1 MRTSSTAQA
10 TSATASR
17 GLTWLRS
24 YLRFQRNKPLG
35 AVMGIIIFLI
45 VLVALF
51 ADFISPYDP
60 LDTNPIM
67 AREAPDRIHWM
78 GYDEVGRDILS
89 RVIHGSRVSL
99 MVGITS
105 VVFGTTIGSIWGLA
119 SGYLG
124 GKFDL
129 LTQRAVEVWM
139 SFPSLVL
146 ALSLLVV
153 LGAGLQTVIIAVAF
167 TRVPYGVRVIR
178 SVSIAVKE
186 FMYVD
191 AARSIGSSE
200 ARVMLRHV
208 LPNCVAPFLIIL
220 TAHIGTAIIVEAS
233 LGFLGIGIPP
243 PTASWGNMLGSAAG
257 QAINPHWWRI
267 VYPGVAIV
275 ITVLSFNIFG
285 DAIRDVLD
293 PRLRG
298 SEAQ

>member
-1 MRTSSTAQA
+1 MQISSAEAVVTLTSSGNSLLQ
-10 TSATASR
+10 
-17 GLTWLRS
+17 GL
-24 YLRFQRNKPLG
+24 LRFTRNKPLG
-35 AVMGIIIFLI
+35 AIMGIII
-45 VLVALF
+45 VLVVLMSVF
-51 ADFISPYDP
+51 ADVISPYHP

-67 AREAPDRIHWM
+67 AREPPDREHWM
-78 GYDEVGRDILS
+78 GYDEVGRDVLS
-89 RVIHGSRVSL
+89 RVIFGSRISL
-99 MVGITS
+99 IVGITS
-105 VVFGTTIGSIWGLA
+105 VVFGTVLGSVWGLA

-129 LTQRAVEVWM
+129 ITQRAVEVWM

-153 LGAGLQTVIIAVAF
+153 LGAGLHTVIIAVAF

-178 SVSIAVKE
+178 SVAIAVKE

-191 AARSIGSSE
+191 AARSIGASE
-200 ARVMLRHV
+200 MRVMLRHV
-208 LPNCVAPFLIIL
+208 LPNCIAPFLIIM
-220 TAHIGTAIIVEAS
+220 TAHTGTAIIVEAS

-243 PTASWGNMLGSAAG
+243 PTASWGNMLGSAVG

>member
-1 MRTSSTAQA
+1 MQISSAEAVVTLTSSGNSLLQ
-10 TSATASR
+10 
-17 GLTWLRS
+17 GL
-24 YLRFQRNKPLG
+24 LRFTRNKPLG
-35 AVMGIIIFLI
+35 AIMGIII
-45 VLVALF
+45 VLVVLMSVF
-51 ADFISPYDP
+51 ANVISPYHP

-67 AREAPDRIHWM
+67 AREPPDREHWM
-78 GYDEVGRDILS
+78 GYDEVGRDVLS
-89 RVIHGSRVSL
+89 RVIFGSRISL
-99 MVGITS
+99 IVGITS
-105 VVFGTTIGSIWGLA
+105 VVFGTVLGSLWGLA

-129 LTQRAVEVWM
+129 ITQRAVEVWM

-153 LGAGLQTVIIAVAF
+153 LGAGLHTVIIAVAF

-178 SVSIAVKE
+178 SVAIAVKE

-191 AARSIGSSE
+191 AARSIGASE
-200 ARVMLRHV
+200 MRVMLRHV
-208 LPNCVAPFLIIL
+208 LPNCVAPFLIIM

-243 PTASWGNMLGSAAG
+243 PTASWGNMLGSAVG

>member
-1 MRTSSTAQA
+1 MQTSSTQA
-10 TSATASR
+10 ISAIASSSHS
-17 GLTWLRS
+17 LRQN
-24 YLRFQRNKPLG
+24 LVRFSRNKPLG
-35 AVMGIIIFLI
+35 AAMGVIIILI
-45 VLVALF
+45 VLMSVF
-51 ADFISPYDP
+51 ADVVAPYDP
-60 LDTNPIM
+60 LDTDPIM
-67 AREAPDRIHWM
+67 AREPPDREHWM

-89 RVIHGSRVSL
+89 RVIFGSRVSL
-99 MVGITS
+99 IVGITS
-105 VVFGTTIGSIWGLA
+105 VLFGTTIGSLWGLA

-129 LTQRAVEVWM
+129 ITQRAVEVWM

-153 LGAGLQTVIIAVAF
+153 LGAGLHTVIIAVAF

-178 SVSIAVKE
+178 SVAIAVKE

-191 AARSIGSSE
+191 AARSVGSSE
-200 ARVMLRHV
+200 MRVMLRHV

>member
-1 MRTSSTAQA
+1 MQISSAEAVVTLTSSGNSLLQ
-10 TSATASR
+10 
-17 GLTWLRS
+17 GL
-24 YLRFQRNKPLG
+24 LRFTRNKPLG
-35 AVMGIIIFLI
+35 AIMGIII
-45 VLVALF
+45 VLVVLMSVF
-51 ADFISPYDP
+51 ADVISPYHP

-67 AREAPDRIHWM
+67 AREPPDREHWM
-78 GYDEVGRDILS
+78 GYDEVGRDVLS
-89 RVIHGSRVSL
+89 RVIFGSRISL
-99 MVGITS
+99 IVGITS
-105 VVFGTTIGSIWGLA
+105 VVFGTVLGSMWGLA

-129 LTQRAVEVWM
+129 ITQRAVEVWM

-153 LGAGLQTVIIAVAF
+153 LGAGLHTVIIAVAF

-178 SVSIAVKE
+178 SVAIAVKE

-191 AARSIGSSE
+191 AARSIGASE
-200 ARVMLRHV
+200 MRVMLRHV
-208 LPNCVAPFLIIL
+208 LPNCIAPFLIIM

-243 PTASWGNMLGSAAG
+243 PTALWGNMLGSAVG

>member
-1 MRTSSTAQA
+1 MQISSAEAVVTLTSSGNSLLQ
-10 TSATASR
+10 
-17 GLTWLRS
+17 GL
-24 YLRFQRNKPLG
+24 LRFTRNKPLG
-35 AVMGIIIFLI
+35 AIMGIII
-45 VLVALF
+45 VLVVLMSVF
-51 ADFISPYDP
+51 ANVISPYHP

-67 AREAPDRIHWM
+67 AREPPDREHWM
-78 GYDEVGRDILS
+78 GYDEVGRDVLS
-89 RVIHGSRVSL
+89 RVIFGSRISL
-99 MVGITS
+99 IVGITS
-105 VVFGTTIGSIWGLA
+105 VVFGTVLGSVWGLA

-129 LTQRAVEVWM
+129 ITQRAVEVWM

-153 LGAGLQTVIIAVAF
+153 LGAGLHTVIIAVAF

-191 AARSIGSSE
+191 AARSIGASE
-200 ARVMLRHV
+200 MRVMLRHV
-208 LPNCVAPFLIIL
+208 LPNCIAPFLIIL

-243 PTASWGNMLGSAAG
+243 PTASWGNMLGSAVG

>member
-1 MRTSSTAQA
+1 MQISSAEAVVTLTSSGNSLFQ
-10 TSATASR
+10 
-17 GLTWLRS
+17 GL
-24 YLRFQRNKPLG
+24 LRFTRNKPLG
-35 AVMGIIIFLI
+35 AIMGLII
-45 VLVALF
+45 VLVVLMSVF
-51 ADFISPYDP
+51 ADAISPYDP

-67 AREAPDRIHWM
+67 AREPPDREHWM
-78 GYDEVGRDILS
+78 GYDEVGRDVLS
-89 RVIHGSRVSL
+89 RVIFGSRISL
-99 MVGITS
+99 IVGITS
-105 VVFGTTIGSIWGLA
+105 VVFGTVLGSVWGLA

-129 LTQRAVEVWM
+129 ITQRAVEVWM

-153 LGAGLQTVIIAVAF
+153 LGAGLHTVIIAVAF

-178 SVSIAVKE
+178 SVAIAVKE

-191 AARSIGSSE
+191 AARSVGASE
-200 ARVMLRHV
+200 MRVMLRHV

-243 PTASWGNMLGSAAG
+243 PTASWGNMLGSAVG

-298 SEAQ
+298 SELR